1 MPLTA
6 RLLVAMVACSVFG
19 VVALAETKQSPE
31 SSSVVSLEM
40 IAQGKQVAF
49 DRKKGNCLACHMM
62 DDGTLPGTIGPPLF
76 AMRTRFPSKAE
87 LRSQIWDAT
96 QRNPNTMMP
105 PFGKHRI
112 LSDEEID
119 LITEYVYSL

>member
-1 MPLTA
+1 MRTTGYL
-6 RLLVAMVACSVFG
+6 RLAAAACSVF
-19 VVALAETKQSPE
+19 VVGAIAQTEQTSE
-31 SSSVVSLEM
+31 ASSEVTLEM
-40 IAQGKQVAF
+40 VAQGKRVAY

-76 AMRTRFPSKAE
+76 AMRTRFPDRAA
-87 LRSQIWDAT
+87 LRAQIHDPT
-96 QRNPNTMMP
+96 ERNPNTMMP

-119 LITEYVYSL
+119 QITEYVYSL